1 MLRKIKSEFTMLDY
15 PQERLLMNA
24 SIAHS
29 ATLAAGTTDLLQLR
43 QSVLSL
49 DAVKKNFSRSDG
61 ESVEVIEDITLDIK
75 HEEFV
80 SIVGPS
86 GCGKSTMFN
95 IIAGLLEPSAGT
107 ITLCGHDPKRG
118 ARIGY
123 MLQRDL
129 LFPWRTI
136 IDNVCL
142 GLEVQGI
149 PKARRYEIAHDY
161 LARYGLADFAKQ
173 YPNTLSG
180 GMRQRVA
187 LIRTLITEPDL
198 ILLDEPFSALD
209 YQTRLVLE
217 EEIVSILKDAH
228 KTVVLITH
236 DIGEAISMSDRVA
249 VMTQRPA
256 SVKKIYDVGLS
267 RELGSCL
274 KARSDVRY
282 QTFFDSIWNDLDIQI
297 SGGES

>member
-1 MLRKIKSEFTMLDY
+1 MQLLGDPGSPKALTM
-15 PQERLLMNA
+15 NS
-24 SIAHS
+24 SIAVPISPNAKLNDQEMH
-29 ATLAAGTTDLLQLR
+29 R
-43 QSVLSL
+43 QSVISLSG
-49 DAVKKNFSRSDG
+49 VKKAFTSPSG
-61 ESVEVIEDITLDIK
+61 ESIPVIEDITLDIK
-75 HEEFV
+75 QEEFI

-95 IIAGLLEPSAGT
+95 IIASLLEPSDGS
-107 ITLCGHDPKRG
+107 ITLRGRDPTCG

-142 GLEVQGI
+142 GLEIQGVA
-149 PKARRYEIAHDY
+149 KAKRYAMAREQ
-161 LARYGLADFAKQ
+161 LARYGLADFADQ
-173 YPNTLSG
+173 YPSTLSG

-187 LIRTLITEPDL
+187 LIRTLITDPDL

-217 EEIVSILKDAH
+217 EEIVSILKEHH

-236 DIGEAISMSDRVA
+236 DIGEAIAMSDRVA
-249 VMTQRPA
+249 VMTQRPT

-274 KARSDVRY
+274 KARSDIRY
-282 QTFFDSIWNDLDIQI
+282 QRYFDRIWDDLDIQI
-297 SGGES
+297 SGAEQ

>member
-1 MLRKIKSEFTMLDY
+1 
-15 PQERLLMNA
+15 MNTA
-24 SIAHS
+24 VAEIETYAQDDS
-29 ATLAAGTTDLLQLR
+29 TAAR
-43 QSVLSL
+43 QSVISL
-49 DAVKKNFSRSDG
+49 DGVKKTFSGRDG
-61 ESVEVIEDITLDIK
+61 ELIEVIKDITLDIK
-75 HEEFV
+75 QEEFV

-95 IIAGLLEPSAGT
+95 IIASLLEPTDGS
-107 ITLCGHDPKRG
+107 ITLCGSDPICG

-142 GLEVQGI
+142 GLEVQGM
-149 PKARRYEIAHDY
+149 PKRRRYE
-161 LARYGLADFAKQ
+161 LAREQLSRYGLADFADQ
-173 YPNTLSG
+173 YPSTLSG

-217 EEIVSILKDAH
+217 EEIVSILKENH

-236 DIGEAISMSDRVA
+236 DIGEAIAMSDRVA
-249 VMTQRPA
+249 VMTQRPT
-256 SVKKIYDVGLS
+256 SVKKVYDVGLS

-282 QTFFDSIWNDLDIQI
+282 QTLFDRIWDDLDIQI
-297 SGGES
+297 SGVAS

>member
-1 MLRKIKSEFTMLDY
+1 
-15 PQERLLMNA
+15 MNA
-24 SIAHS
+24 PMFNST
-29 ATLAAGTTDLLQLR
+29 TLAENKSVSWPLLQ
-43 QSVLSL
+43 SVISF
-49 DAVKKNFSRSDG
+49 DGVNKTFSMPDGGNVK
-61 ESVEVIEDITLDIK
+61 VIEDITLDIK

-107 ITLCGHDPKRG
+107 ITLRGHDPKRG

-142 GLEVQGI
+142 GLEVQGM
-149 PKARRYEIAHDY
+149 PKTQRYEIARDY

-217 EEIVSILKDAH
+217 EEIVSILKEAH

-236 DIGEAISMSDRVA
+236 DIGEAIAMSDRVA
-249 VMTQRPA
+249 VMTQRPT

-267 RELGSCL
+267 RKLGSCL
-274 KARSDVRY
+274 KARSDARY

>member
-1 MLRKIKSEFTMLDY
+1 
-15 PQERLLMNA
+15 MNS
-24 SIAHS
+24 SIAVPVS
-29 ATLAAGTTDLLQLR
+29 SNPTLNNPGMHR
-43 QSVLSL
+43 QSVISLSG
-49 DAVKKNFSRSDG
+49 VKKAFTSPNG
-61 ESVEVIEDITLDIK
+61 ESISVIEDITLDIK
-75 HEEFV
+75 QEEFI

-95 IIAGLLEPSAGT
+95 IIASLLEPSDGS
-107 ITLCGHDPKRG
+107 ITLSGRDPACG

-142 GLEVQGI
+142 GLEIQGVA
-149 PKARRYEIAHDY
+149 KAKRYAMAREQ
-161 LARYGLADFAKQ
+161 LARYGLADFADQ

-187 LIRTLITEPDL
+187 LIRTLITDPDL

-217 EEIVSILKDAH
+217 EEIVSILKEQH

-236 DIGEAISMSDRVA
+236 DIGEAIAMSDRVA
-249 VMTQRPA
+249 VMTQRPT

-282 QTFFDSIWNDLDIQI
+282 QRYFDSIWDDLDIQI
-297 SGGES
+297 AGVEQ

>member
-1 MLRKIKSEFTMLDY
+1 MNLPISSSGRLTEATVGI
-15 PQERLLMNA
+15 PQF
-24 SIAHS
+24 
-29 ATLAAGTTDLLQLR
+29 R
-43 QSVLSL
+43 QSVITL
-49 DAVKKNFSRSDG
+49 DGVKKTFSSPGAEPID
-61 ESVEVIEDITLDIK
+61 VIEDITLDIK
-75 HEEFV
+75 QEEFV

-95 IIAGLLEPSAGT
+95 IIASLLEPSDGT
-107 ITLCGHDPKRG
+107 ITLQGSDPNCG

-142 GLEVQGI
+142 GLEIQGVR
-149 PKARRYEIAHDY
+149 KARRYEMARDQ
-161 LARYGLADFAKQ
+161 LDRYGLADFADQ
-173 YPNTLSG
+173 YPHTLSG

-187 LIRTLITEPDL
+187 LIRTLITDPDL

-217 EEIVSILKDAH
+217 EEIVSILKEHH

-236 DIGEAISMSDRVA
+236 DIGEAIAMSDRVA
-249 VMTQRPA
+249 VMTQRPT

-267 RELGSCL
+267 REHGSCL
-274 KARSDVRY
+274 KARSDARY
-282 QTFFDSIWNDLDIQI
+282 QRFFDSIWDDLDIQI
-297 SGGES
+297 AGGAA

>member
-1 MLRKIKSEFTMLDY
+1 
-15 PQERLLMNA
+15 MNTA
-24 SIAHS
+24 VAEIEPFAQSDSTAV
-29 ATLAAGTTDLLQLR
+29 R
-43 QSVLSL
+43 QSVISL
-49 DAVKKNFSRSDG
+49 DGVKKTFSGRDG
-61 ESVEVIEDITLDIK
+61 ELIEVIKDITLDIK
-75 HEEFV
+75 QEEFV

-95 IIAGLLEPSAGT
+95 IIASLLEPTDGS
-107 ITLCGHDPKRG
+107 ITLCGSDPICG

-142 GLEVQGI
+142 GLEVQGM
-149 PKARRYEIAHDY
+149 PKRRRYE
-161 LARYGLADFAKQ
+161 LAREQLSRYGLADFADQ
-173 YPNTLSG
+173 YPSTLSG

-217 EEIVSILKDAH
+217 EEIVSILKENH

-236 DIGEAISMSDRVA
+236 DIGEAIAMSDRVA
-249 VMTQRPA
+249 VMTQRPT
-256 SVKKIYDVGLS
+256 SVKKVYDVGLS

-282 QTFFDSIWNDLDIQI
+282 QTLFDRIWDDLDIQI
-297 SGGES
+297 SGVAS

>member
-1 MLRKIKSEFTMLDY
+1 
-15 PQERLLMNA
+15 MNA
-24 SIAHS
+24 PVSHALPLEQPQAIAPP
-29 ATLAAGTTDLLQLR
+29 R
-43 QSVLSL
+43 QSVISL
-49 DAVKKNFSRSDG
+49 EGVRKTFASPGND
-61 ESVEVIEDITLDIK
+61 SVEVIRDITLDIK
-75 HEEFV
+75 QEEFV

-95 IIAGLLEPSAGT
+95 IISSLLEPTDGK
-107 ITLCGHDPKRG
+107 ITLRGSDPVCG

-136 IDNVCL
+136 IDNVYL
-142 GLEVQGI
+142 GLEVKGVS
-149 PKARRYEIAHDY
+149 KAKRYEMAREQ
-161 LARYGLADFAKQ
+161 LARYGLADFADQ

-217 EEIVSILKDAH
+217 EEIVSILKEH
-228 KTVVLITH
+228 RKTVVLITH
-236 DIGEAISMSDRVA
+236 DIGEAIAMSDRVA
-249 VMTQRPA
+249 VMTKRPT
-256 SVKKIYDVGLS
+256 SVKKVYDVGLS

-282 QTFFDSIWNDLDIQI
+282 QQLFDRIWDDLDIQVA
-297 SGGES
+297 GGAA

>member
-1 MLRKIKSEFTMLDY
+1 MNTSVAEIECFT
-15 PQERLLMNA
+15 Q
-24 SIAHS
+24 S
-29 ATLAAGTTDLLQLR
+29 ATRSNG
-43 QSVLSL
+43 QSVISL
-49 DAVKKNFSRSDG
+49 DGVKKTFSGNDG
-61 ESVEVIEDITLDIK
+61 ELIEVIQDITLDIK
-75 HEEFV
+75 QEEFV

-95 IIAGLLEPSAGT
+95 IIASLLEPTDGS
-107 ITLCGHDPKRG
+107 ITLYGSDPTCG

-142 GLEVQGI
+142 GLEIQGM
-149 PKARRYEIAHDY
+149 PKRRRYE
-161 LARYGLADFAKQ
+161 LAREQLSRYGLADFADQ

-217 EEIVSILKDAH
+217 EEIVSILKENH

-236 DIGEAISMSDRVA
+236 DIGEAIAMSDRVA
-249 VMTQRPA
+249 VMTQRPT

-274 KARSDVRY
+274 KARSDARY
-282 QTFFDSIWNDLDIQI
+282 QTMFDNIWDDLDIQI
-297 SGGES
+297 SGAAS

>member
-1 MLRKIKSEFTMLDY
+1 MNMSVTESVHDQRGREAIADMGRADM
-15 PQERLLMNA
+15 ER
-24 SIAHS
+24 
-29 ATLAAGTTDLLQLR
+29 G
-43 QSVLSL
+43 SVISL
-49 DAVKKNFSRSDG
+49 EGVKKSFTDG
-61 ESVEVIEDITLDIK
+61 NGALINVIEDITLDIRQ
-75 HEEFV
+75 EEFI

-95 IIAGLLEPSAGT
+95 IIASLLEPSDGA
-107 ITLCGHDPKRG
+107 ITLRGSDPEYG

-142 GLEVQGI
+142 GLEIQGI
-149 PKARRYEIAHDY
+149 PRSTRYDMAREQ
-161 LARYGLADFAKQ
+161 LSRYGLADFVDK
-173 YPNTLSG
+173 YPHTLSG

-187 LIRTLITEPDL
+187 LIRTLITDPDV

-217 EEIVSILKDAH
+217 EEIVSILKEH
-228 KTVVLITH
+228 KKTVVLITH
-236 DIGEAISMSDRVA
+236 DIGEAIAMSDRIA
-249 VMTQRPA
+249 VMTQRPT

-267 RELGSCL
+267 RALGSCL
-274 KARSDVRY
+274 KARSDTRY
-282 QTFFDSIWNDLDIQI
+282 QELFDSIWNDLDIQI
-297 SGGES
+297 GSEGP

>member
-1 MLRKIKSEFTMLDY
+1 
-15 PQERLLMNA
+15 MNA
-24 SIAHS
+24 SISPPIKLMDRCPKS
-29 ATLAAGTTDLLQLR
+29 ATDARR
-43 QSVLSL
+43 QSVISL
-49 DAVKKNFSRSDG
+49 EGVQKSFSSVDG
-61 ESVEVIEDITLDIK
+61 DNVDVIEDITLDIK
-75 HEEFV
+75 QEEFV

-95 IIAGLLEPSAGT
+95 IIAGLLEPSDGS
-107 ITLCGHDPKRG
+107 ITLCGSDPVCG

-142 GLEVQGI
+142 GLEVQGM
-149 PKARRYEIAHDY
+149 PKARRYELARDQ
-161 LARYGLADFAKQ
+161 LARYGLADFADQ

-217 EEIVSILKDAH
+217 EEIVSILKENH

-236 DIGEAISMSDRVA
+236 DIGEAIAMSDRVA
-249 VMTQRPA
+249 VMTQRPT
-256 SVKKIYDVGLS
+256 SVKKVYDIGLS

-274 KARSDVRY
+274 KARGDARY
-282 QTFFDSIWNDLDIQI
+282 QRYFDSIWEDLDIQI
-297 SGGES
+297 AGAEA

>member
-1 MLRKIKSEFTMLDY
+1 
-15 PQERLLMNA
+15 MNA
-24 SIAHS
+24 PIFNST
-29 ATLAAGTTDLLQLR
+29 TLAENKSVSWPLLQ
-43 QSVLSL
+43 SVISF
-49 DAVKKNFSRSDG
+49 DGVNKTFSMPDGGNVK
-61 ESVEVIEDITLDIK
+61 VIEDITLDIK

-107 ITLCGHDPKRG
+107 ITLRGHDPKRG

-142 GLEVQGI
+142 GLEVQGM
-149 PKARRYEIAHDY
+149 PKTQRYEIARDY

-217 EEIVSILKDAH
+217 EEIVSILKEAH

-236 DIGEAISMSDRVA
+236 DIGEAIAMSDRVA
-249 VMTQRPA
+249 VMTQRPT

-267 RELGSCL
+267 RKLGSCL
-274 KARSDVRY
+274 KARSDARY

>member
-1 MLRKIKSEFTMLDY
+1 
-15 PQERLLMNA
+15 MNA
-24 SIAHS
+24 PAVRAFSTEDLESTPPSRESVISLQGVRKTFHS
-29 ATLAAGTTDLLQLR
+29 
-43 QSVLSL
+43 
-49 DAVKKNFSRSDG
+49 SDG
-61 ESVEVIEDITLDIK
+61 GAVEVIRDITLDIK
-75 HEEFV
+75 KEEFV

-95 IIAGLLEPSAGT
+95 IISSLLEPTDGVIELSGR
-107 ITLCGHDPKRG
+107 DPQCG

-142 GLEVQGI
+142 GLEVRGVS
-149 PKARRYEIAHDY
+149 KSRRYEMAKDH
-161 LARYGLADFAKQ
+161 LSRYGLADFADQ
-173 YPNTLSG
+173 YPGTLSG

-217 EEIVSILKDAH
+217 EEIVSILKEH
-228 KTVVLITH
+228 KKTVVLITH
-236 DIGEAISMSDRVA
+236 DIGEAIAMSDRVA
-249 VMTQRPA
+249 VMTKRPT
-256 SVKKIYDVGLS
+256 SVKKVYDVGLS

-282 QTFFDSIWNDLDIQI
+282 QTLFDQIWEDLDIQVA
-297 SGGES
+297 GGAA

>member
-1 MLRKIKSEFTMLDY
+1 
-15 PQERLLMNA
+15 MNA
-24 SIAHS
+24 PISHS
-29 ATLAAGTTDLLQLR
+29 ATLPEQKRSPLPLR
-43 QSVLSL
+43 ESVISL
-49 DAVKKNFSRSDG
+49 EGVKKTFTSSNS

-75 HEEFV
+75 QEEFV

-95 IIAGLLEPSAGT
+95 IIASLLEPSDGS
-107 ITLCGHDPKRG
+107 ITLRGSDPNCG

-142 GLEVQGI
+142 GLEIQGM
-149 PKARRYEIAHDY
+149 PKARRYEMARDQ
-161 LARYGLADFAKQ
+161 LARYGLADFAEQ
-173 YPNTLSG
+173 YPSTLSG

-217 EEIVSILKDAH
+217 EEIVSILKENH

-236 DIGEAISMSDRVA
+236 DIGEAIAMSDRVA
-249 VMTQRPA
+249 VMTQRPT

-274 KARSDVRY
+274 KARSDARY
-282 QTFFDSIWNDLDIQI
+282 QTFFDRIWDDLDIQI
-297 SGGES
+297 TGGDS